1 VHLCI
6 HEFSESA
13 DRCWSAD
20 IDTRPSFAAI
30 EPILKNLLKQANIDS
45 SLNAGLATWDATA
58 NSGSSSVKSSTSSV
72 KSSTNSVSP
81 RVEISKWDTSNT
93 NFV

>member
-1 VHLCI
+1 MYI
-6 HEFSESA
+6 YASA
-13 DRCWSAD
+13 RRCWSAD
-20 IDTRPSFAAI
+20 IDTRPSFAVI

-45 SLNAGLATWDATA
+45 SLNAGLATWDVAA
-58 NSGSSSVKSSTSSV
+58 VSSGSASVKSATSSV
-72 KSSTNSVSP
+72 KSSTNSLSP